1 MWFWV
6 TAQGTFHWSLKDS
19 LQYSLWGRFAGEF
32 SHFLCTWKCL
42 NFSFISE
49 GGFRQ
54 RIVGWKPFLS
64 ALWRHHPTV
73 VWLPWF
79 LMRSQQFILLISLL
93 TDNVQFIVKIWLNI
107 KILKFIDFSHFAYIF
122 LVLEGK
128 WVHGS
133 PYCGWK
139 KEVED
144 GRQLCVSCLRPPPP
158 HEHLLFNTS
167 FHFQGVLHL
176 CSMNTDPSGFQWDF
190 ASLACTT
197 PVSCLSHKSPEQEE
211 MKQKLEDE
219 VGSQRTQEFRD
230 ALPPSHPISL
240 RQKYR
245 TWFSTE
251 RVGRLY
257 YRGIFTWAENRGFTK

>member
-6 TAQGTFHWSLKDS
+6 TAQGTFHQSLKDS

-93 TDNVQFIVKIWLNI
+93 TDNVQFVVKIWLNI
-107 KILKFIDFSHFAYIF
+107 QILKFIDFSHFAHIF
-122 LVLEGK
+122 LVQRE
-128 WVHGS
+128 
-133 PYCGWK
+133 
-139 KEVED
+139 
-144 GRQLCVSCLRPPPP
+144 
-158 HEHLLFNTS
+158 
-167 FHFQGVLHL
+167 
-176 CSMNTDPSGFQWDF
+176 SGFMEVLTVVEKKRLRMVDSSACPASSLPLHTSTCFLTLHSTFRVFCISVQWTLTHLGF
-190 ASLACTT
+190 SEILPHWPAPLRSLACLT
-197 PVSCLSHKSPEQEE
+197 SHQNRRRWNKSLK
-211 MKQKLEDE
+211 M
-219 VGSQRTQEFRD
+219 R
-230 ALPPSHPISL
+230 
-240 RQKYR
+240 
-245 TWFSTE
+245 
-251 RVGRLY
+251 
-257 YRGIFTWAENRGFTK
+257 